1 MGNHSNISPN
11 PASTRYSRQVR
22 FVPLGEA
29 GQERL
34 RASRAVLI
42 GAGALGAA
50 QANALVRAGLGF
62 LRIVDRDFLEL
73 HNLPRQWLYDEQDL
87 ADNLP
92 KAEAAR
98 RKLARIN
105 SDATVEAVVADAR
118 FDNIESLADSADIL
132 LDGTDN
138 FQTRYLIN
146 DLAVKT
152 NRPWVYGGA
161 VGATGLELAI
171 RPGHTVCLRCLF
183 EEAPPPG
190 STETCETAGVL
201 GPVAALV
208 GELQAIDAIKILT
221 GHADSVSRRMT
232 HIDGWLGRIV
242 QLDVGAPRPDC
253 PCCGRRDFAFL
264 AGRLAEGAVSLCGR
278 NAVQIA
284 APTSNSA
291 APAKVDFAR
300 IAARLT
306 PAARATFN
314 DFLLKF
320 TVDSFEV
327 TVFTDGRAIIAGTAD
342 PAVARSIYARYVGS

>member
-1 MGNHSNISPN
+1 MGNRPDNMPN
-11 PASTRYSRQVR
+11 PSSGRYSRQVR
-22 FVPLGEA
+22 FAPLGEA

-73 HNLPRQWLYDEQDL
+73 HNLPRQWLYDEQDI

-98 RKLARIN
+98 RRLARIN
-105 SDATVEAVVADAR
+105 SEVTVEAVVADAR
-118 FDNIESLADSADIL
+118 FDNIESLAESADIL

-146 DLAVKT
+146 DLAAKT
-152 NRPWVYGGA
+152 NRPWIYGGA

-171 RPGHTVCLRCLF
+171 IPGRTVCLRCLF

-190 STETCETAGVL
+190 STPTCETAGVL
-201 GPVAALV
+201 GPIAALV
-208 GELQAIDAIKILT
+208 GELQATDAIKILS
-221 GHADSVSRRMT
+221 GHAESVSRRMT
-232 HIDGWLGRIV
+232 HIDGWSGRIV
-242 QLDVGAPRPDC
+242 QLDVSERRPDC

-278 NAVQIA
+278 TAVQIA
-284 APTSNSA
+284 APTTSSA
-291 APAKVDFAR
+291 GPAKVDFAR
-300 IAARLT
+300 MAQRLGPT
-306 PAARATFN
+306 AKPTYNQFM
-314 DFLLKF
+314 LKF
-320 TVDSFEV
+320 TVDEFAV
-327 TVFTDGRAIIAGTAD
+327 TVFTDGRAIIGGTAD